1 MRELRA
7 QNRVCDRAR
16 EYSSRSLD
24 GELSDFERA
33 LLETHL
39 ERCDAC
45 RTYAVELAEIVARL
59 RTGPLEA
66 LPHPVALPSRR
77 RVRLRAL
84 QGAAAAAAAV
94 VAATAGLV
102 GSLQSHPSQA
112 RPNLTLEALMIRA
125 DDYNSGDVQLM
136 HQFRAAA
143 NAPKKAIVLARKG
156 NKQS

>member
-45 RTYAVELAEIVARL
+45 RAYAVELAEIVTRL
-59 RTGPLEA
+59 RLEPLEA
-66 LPHPVALPSRR
+66 LPRPVSLPSRR
-77 RVRLRAL
+77 RVRARAL
-84 QGAAAAAAAV
+84 QGAAAVAAAA

-102 GSLQSHPSQA
+102 GSLQSHPNQA
-112 RPNLTLEALMIRA
+112 RPNLNLEALIRA
-125 DDYNSGDVQLM
+125 DDVNSGDIQLM
-136 HQFRAAA
+136 HQMRASA
-143 NAPKKAIVLARKG
+143 NAPKKALVLARSGK
-156 NKQS
+156 KPT

>member
-45 RTYAVELAEIVARL
+45 RAYAVELAEIVTRL
-59 RTGPLEA
+59 RLEPLEA
-66 LPHPVALPSRR
+66 L
-77 RVRLRAL
+77 
-84 QGAAAAAAAV
+84 
-94 VAATAGLV
+94 
-102 GSLQSHPSQA
+102 
-112 RPNLTLEALMIRA
+112 IRA
-125 DDYNSGDVQLM
+125 DDVNSGDIQLM
-136 HQFRAAA
+136 HQMRASA
-143 NAPKKAIVLARKG
+143 NAPKKALVLARSGK
-156 NKQS
+156 KPT

>member
-45 RTYAVELAEIVARL
+45 RAYAVELAEIVTRL
-59 RTGPLEA
+59 RLEPLEA
-66 LPHPVALPSRR
+66 LPHPVSLPSRR
-77 RVRLRAL
+77 RVRARAL
-84 QGAAAAAAAV
+84 QGAAAVAAAA

-102 GSLQSHPSQA
+102 GSLQSHPNPA
-112 RPNLTLEALMIRA
+112 RPNLNLGALVSA
-125 DDYNSGDVQLM
+125 DDFNSQDVQLM
-136 HQFRAAA
+136 HQIRASA
-143 NAPKKAIVLARKG
+143 NAPKKSLVLARSGK
-156 NKQS
+156 KQT

>member
-24 GELSDFERA
+24 GELSEFERA

-45 RTYAVELAEIVARL
+45 RAYAVELAEIVTRL
-59 RTGPLEA
+59 RLEPPAAVSHPLS
-66 LPHPVALPSRR
+66 LPSRR
-77 RVRLRAL
+77 GVRPRAL
-84 QGAAAAAAAV
+84 QGAAAVAAAA

-112 RPNLTLEALMIRA
+112 RPNPTLEALIRA
-125 DDYNSGDVQLM
+125 DDFNTQDVQLM
-136 HQFRAAA
+136 HVIRAS
-143 NAPKKAIVLARKG
+143 NHAPKKAIVLARDGQK
-156 NKQS
+156 